1 MDPAIRPVWK
11 GAALCGIAFPVLCQ
25 VGDNLAIHRA
35 LERCQPNDVLVVGAS
50 GDDSGYF
57 GHVLATAAQARGITG
72 LVIDGG
78 VRDITALEM
87 IGFPAF
93 ARSVSMRRT
102 VKQKPGVI
110 GNAMVIAG
118 VSVSRES
125 MIVADSDGVVVVDS
139 KTFEAI
145 LSDAEARAT
154 KEADL
159 MAKLRHGELTLDLLG
174 IRPHSEQR

>member
-57 GHVLATAAQARGITG
+57 GQVLATAAQARGVTG

-78 VRDITALEM
+78 VRDITALES
-87 IGFPAF
+87 IGFPVF

-102 VKQKPGVI
+102 VKQKPGLI
-110 GNAMVIAG
+110 GNSLVIAG

-125 MIVADSDGVVVVDS
+125 MIVADSDGVVVVDA

-145 LSDAEARAT
+145 LCDAEARAT

-159 MAKLRHGELTLDLLG
+159 MAKLRLGELTLDLLG
-174 IRPHSEQR
+174 IRPHSE